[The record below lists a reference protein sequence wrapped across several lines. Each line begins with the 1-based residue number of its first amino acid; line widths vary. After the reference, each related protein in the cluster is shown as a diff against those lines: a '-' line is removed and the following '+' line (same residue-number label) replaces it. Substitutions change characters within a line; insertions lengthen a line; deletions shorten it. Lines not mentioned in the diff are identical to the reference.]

1 MLCCNSMRSPA
12 LLFVFLVASSLSG
25 QTSCIPQLDAPREYA
40 VAGAWRID
48 AVDLDA
54 DGHPDVVSSGQFEM
68 AVLYGRGETLEPAVT
83 LIEGGVWWLIAD
95 VDADTRPDIVAT
107 RYEQSTDTD
116 VTFLLRNLG
125 DRRFAPPEELA
136 REKRGYVQAVADFTK
151 DGRPDILVPRP
162 GRASLLLV
170 NDGRGHFTSRESTM
184 FAERIETVADINGDG
199 NLDLIHTP
207 AALRLTI
214 SLGDGTGAFPA
225 QQTRLF
231 GTNLTPA
238 AADLDS
244 NGRSDLLAV
253 LWSWGQIEVYLDPA
267 ASKATSKIAAGLPR
281 GVTPGDFNADGTIDL
296 AVLTE
301 STNVTGQYQ
310 YAAPRIMIFLND
322 GTGRLV
328 RSRDVLI
335 GSSQP
340 FSLVNYVDTADFNG
354 DGALDLVV
362 PGTEGSVGLVFGR
375 GDGTFETPSILQA
388 RRLEAVAMAV
398 DLNGDGI
405 DEVINR
411 GLSVGWLN
419 AAGTYDFEP
428 LPGVHFAI
436 GDVDSRGTRTIVIAD
451 VDRIRV
457 LSRTAP
463 RVWEE
468 VSTIIT
474 GGQFLALATGDVTG
488 DGRRELFVVT
498 QDTTSGVRLRIY
510 DASGTLFD
518 MRTLEQPMW
527 SGYSLNVLD
536 VNHDAKNDVV
546 LTRHGSIA
554 PIHHDP
560 DPIDGYLDVLLG
572 RGNGSFDAP
581 RRILDNTRLNVPLAG
596 DYNGDGHVD
605 LATDARVL
613 FGDGAGGFTTVGIPF
628 YASLAY
634 DLNGDGITDLLSGT
648 AIWQGTRGGTF
659 VHRGT
664 YMFGASLNGL
674 VVARRTT
681 NGPLTLL
688 GSMDLEGEI
697 IATDFTCAAPRRRT
711 APR

>member
-1 MLCCNSMRSPA
+1 MRPAA
-12 LLFVFLVASSLSG
+12 LLLVLLLASSLSG

-40 VAGAWRID
+40 APGPWRLD

-54 DGHPDVVSSGQFEM
+54 DGNPDVVSSGQFEVS
-68 AVLYGRGETLEPAVT
+68 VLYGRGETLEPAVM
-83 LIEGGVWWLIAD
+83 LIEGGVWWLIED
-95 VDADTRPDIVAT
+95 VDADARPDVVAT

-125 DRRFAPPEELA
+125 ERRFAAPEELA
-136 REKRGYVQAVADFTK
+136 REKRGVVQAVADFTN
-151 DGRPDILVPRP
+151 DGSPDVLIPRT

-170 NDGRGHFTSRESTM
+170 NDGRGHFISLESTM
-184 FAERIETVADINGDG
+184 LIAERIETVADINGDG
-199 NLDLIHTP
+199 NLDLVHTP
-207 AALRLTI
+207 AAFRLTI

-225 QQTRLF
+225 QQTRVF
-231 GTNLTPA
+231 STELTPA
-238 AADLDS
+238 AADLNAD
-244 NGRSDLLAV
+244 GRSDLLAA
-253 LWSWGQIEVYLDPA
+253 LWSWGQVEIYLDSA
-267 ASKATSKIAAGLPR
+267 APKPTSRVNAGLPR
-281 GVTPGDFNADGTIDL
+281 SVTPGDFNGDGALDL

-310 YAAPRIMIFLND
+310 YAAPRVMIFLNNGD
-322 GTGRLV
+322 GGLA

-335 GSSQP
+335 GFSQT
-340 FSLVNYVDTADFNG
+340 FSPGLHVVTADFNG

-362 PGTEGSVGLVFGR
+362 PASEGSVGLVFGR
-375 GDGTFETPSILQA
+375 GDGTFETPRVLQA

-398 DLNGDGI
+398 DLDGDGI

-411 GLSVGWLN
+411 GLAVGWLN

-474 GGQFLALATGDVTG
+474 GAGQFLALATGDVTG

-498 QDTTSGVRLRIY
+498 QDTTSGARLRIY
-510 DASGTLFD
+510 DASGNLLDT
-518 MRTLEQPMW
+518 RTLVQPMS
-527 SGYSLNVLD
+527 SGYSLSIVD
-536 VNHDAKNDVV
+536 INHDAKNDLV

-560 DPIDGYLDVLLG
+560 DPIDGYLDALLG
-572 RGNGSFDAP
+572 RGDGTFDAP
-581 RRILDNTRLNVPLAG
+581 RRILDNTRLGQPLTG
-596 DYNGDGHVD
+596 DYNGDGYVD
-605 LATDARVL
+605 LATDTRVL
-613 FGDGAGGFTTVGIPF
+613 FGDGTGGFRVQEIPF

-634 DLNGDGITDLLSGT
+634 DLNRDGITDLLSGT
-648 AIWQGTRGGTF
+648 AIRQGTRGGTF

-674 VVARRTT
+674 VIARRTI

-697 IATDFTCAAPRRRT
+697 IAADFTCATPRRRT
-711 APR
+711 ARR